1 MVQSAV
7 KNLCDALTA
16 TAQYIKQT
24 HLCAAEGGYSTH
36 KITNDIYE
44 HLNDAVDR
52 LKELYISI
60 YQDKSIAKA
69 SSSFASALSYLQ
81 LIPDLDDVDNPQT
94 MINNCVALL
103 NNLVEYINRE
113 TTNSDKGLENAL
125 GDICETIERDKY
137 LLQMERKNGK

>member
-1 MVQSAV
+1 MVQTAV

-69 SSSFASALSYLQ
+69 SSSLASALSFLQ
-81 LIPDLDDVDNPQT
+81 KIPQVDVIDKPQVMLTNSVAILDNLI
-94 MINNCVALL
+94 A
-103 NNLVEYINRE
+103 YINKE
-113 TTNSDKGLENAL
+113 VAVEDKGLENAVA
-125 GDICETIERDKY
+125 DICETIERDNY
-137 LLQMERKNGK
+137 LLKMEVKHG